1 MHFRIL
7 LIFLLVLLQ
16 ASCEKTEPPPPSLLE
31 IPVISVVQQDVPI
44 ILDMVGQTLGSRDI
58 PIRARVDG
66 TLESIHF
73 LEGRVVEKGQLLYNI
88 DTRPFDVKVV
98 EAKGYLAEARTAK
111 AKARSDLDRIRPLA
125 EINAVSQQDLDSA
138 VAQFDAAKSSMQVAM
153 AKVEQAEIEL
163 SYASIYAP
171 ISGRIGLSKAK
182 VGEYVGKE
190 PNPIVLNYVSQ
201 TNPIRVRFSINE
213 RQYLEYAREIIKEIK
228 NVDKDA
234 NDPGLELIL
243 ADGSIHKH
251 KGKVTSYEAA
261 IDPTTGTLTL
271 EADFPNP
278 NSIVLAGQ
286 FARVRSQAQILT
298 DALIVPRR
306 AISELQGNFHV
317 MVVNKENI
325 IEVRE
330 VIPGPL
336 HNNMQVV
343 EEGLN
348 PGDLIA
354 TEGLLR
360 LRNGMKVIPIDKE
373 SSEKNND
380 RPGA

>member
-1 MHFRIL
+1 MYFRML
-7 LIFLLVLLQ
+7 FIFLVIFTQ
-16 ASCEKTEPPPPSLLE
+16 TSCEKAEPPPPPLLE
-31 IPVISVVQQDVPI
+31 IPVVTVVQQDVPI

-66 TLESIHF
+66 TLEGIHF

-98 EAKGYLAEARTAK
+98 EAKGYLAEARTAQV
-111 AKARSDLDRIRPLA
+111 KARSDLDRIRPLA

-163 SYASIYAP
+163 SYASIHAP

-182 VGEYVGKE
+182 IGEYVGKE

-213 RQYLEYAREIIKEIK
+213 RQYLQFAREFTEEIK
-228 NVDKDA
+228 NIDKDEDDTA
-234 NDPGLELIL
+234 LEMIL
-243 ADGSIHKH
+243 ADGSIHNH
-251 KGKVTSYEAA
+251 KGKVTSFEAA
-261 IDPTTGTLTL
+261 IDPATGTLTL

-286 FARVRSQAQILT
+286 FARVRAQVHILK
-298 DALIVPRR
+298 DALLVPQR
-306 AISELQGNFHV
+306 AISELQGSFQV
-317 MVVNKENI
+317 RVVNKENV
-325 IEVRE
+325 IEVRK
-330 VIPGPL
+330 VIPGAI
-336 HNNMQVV
+336 HNNMQVIK
-343 EEGLN
+343 EGLN
-348 PGDLIA
+348 PGEHVA

-360 LRNGMKVIPIDKE
+360 LRNGMEIIPKAP
-373 SSEKNND
+373 N
-380 RPGA
+380 